1 MALKLIGQGM
11 SGPCR
16 TFVTPHSFHLDAN
29 SRVSDAPGA
38 RLATYHHNRCWE
50 TADGTLLT
58 RLDCPGPVL
67 VLLFDGGDGTVAYPC
82 QRRCHMAD
90 GQLYA
95 DDKPIAQLEPNRGW
109 RIDETGRRFRT
120 LEVREQAAL
129 W

>member
-11 SGPCR
+11 RGPCR
-16 TFVTPHSFHLDAN
+16 TFITRHFFHFEAN
-29 SRVSDAPGA
+29 SLVSDAPRM
-38 RLATYHHNRCWE
+38 RLARYHHSRCWE

-67 VLLFDGGDGTVAYPC
+67 VLLFDGGASTVAYPC
-82 QRRCHMAD
+82 RRRCHMAD
-90 GQLYA
+90 GKLYA
-95 DDKPIAQLEPNRGW
+95 DDKPIAHLEPSRGW
-109 RIDETGRRFRT
+109 RIEETGRCFRA